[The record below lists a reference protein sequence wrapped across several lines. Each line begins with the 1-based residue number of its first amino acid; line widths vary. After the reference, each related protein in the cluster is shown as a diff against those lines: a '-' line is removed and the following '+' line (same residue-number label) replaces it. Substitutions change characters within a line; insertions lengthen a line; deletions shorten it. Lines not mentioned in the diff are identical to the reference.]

1 LPRFGGVFLWGNH
14 APSTRYGANLEP
26 LKTWLPSATSI
37 PASKPLA
44 LAAQPQPAPFVQPVA
59 APTPTQQI
67 VDDANRIEYTT
78 DSLGRTLGVTR
89 INAKLRRRV
98 LGAMSPENGEK
109 GQLLFMSMIACACV
123 SIDGVPVP
131 FPMQEFTLNALID
144 RLEQEGMD
152 AIGLCIAQK
161 FPQVKRQELKN

>member
-1 LPRFGGVFLWGNH
+1 LGQSRPVNALRRKLGTFENMATISNINTGEQAFG
-14 APSTRYGANLEP
+14 AP
-26 LKTWLPSATSI
+26 
-37 PASKPLA
+37 
-44 LAAQPQPAPFVQPVA
+44 AAQPQPAPFVQPVA